1 MPHFHLPALHI
12 EHVVHHDAVQPGA
25 EAAPALKRRE
35 PGEYFDEDLLR
46 RVLSILRM
54 VEHANGDVVD
64 PRLMPLD
71 YVFERLAISRA
82 GAQYKALIVV
92 VGSVVG

>member
-1 MPHFHLPALHI
+1 MNILTSQ
-12 EHVVHHDAVQPGA
+12 VQPGA

-71 YVFERLAISRA
+71 
-82 GAQYKALIVV
+82 
-92 VGSVVG
+92 

>member
-1 MPHFHLPALHI
+1 MDAGSTRPRFMFV
-12 EHVVHHDAVQPGA
+12 EHMVDHDAVQPRA

-46 RVLSILRM
+46 HVLGILRM
-54 VEHANGDVVD
+54 VHHANGDVVD

-71 YVFERLAISRA
+71 QVFERLAISRA
-82 GAQYKALIVV
+82 GA
-92 VGSVVG
+92 

>member
-1 MPHFHLPALHI
+1 M
-12 EHVVHHDAVQPGA
+12 VDYDAVEPGA

-46 RVLSILRM
+46 GVLRILRM

-64 PRLMPLD
+64 PRLMPVEQ
-71 YVFERLAISRA
+71 VFERLAISRA
-82 GAQYKALIVV
+82 GAQHKALVLV
-92 VGSVVG
+92 VGGVVG